1 MIPMFPTPEQ
11 AKVGLVSESYLLCYL
26 LYLIYTYVYHYSGG
40 TLLQLV

>member
-26 LYLIYTYVYHYSGG
+26 LYLVHIYPYQHSGG
-40 TLLQLV
+40 ISLQLI